1 MADDSTPVPSGAS
14 PAGPSL
20 SGFSTSQMWEAL
32 ARNAEFSSSLA
43 SGIQRD
49 MAAYFRLTRKFGPG
63 VTELSPRIE
72 VQPVIEKESGRL
84 LNDPV

>member
-14 PAGPSL
+14 PAGPSM
-20 SGFSTSQMWEAL
+20 SGFTTRRMWRAVTEHG
-32 ARNAEFSSSLA
+32 EFSGSLA

-49 MAAYFRLTRKFGPG
+49 MAAYYRLTRQFGPG
-63 VTELSPRIE
+63 VTELSPQIKVR
-72 VQPVIEKESGRL
+72 PVIEKESGRL